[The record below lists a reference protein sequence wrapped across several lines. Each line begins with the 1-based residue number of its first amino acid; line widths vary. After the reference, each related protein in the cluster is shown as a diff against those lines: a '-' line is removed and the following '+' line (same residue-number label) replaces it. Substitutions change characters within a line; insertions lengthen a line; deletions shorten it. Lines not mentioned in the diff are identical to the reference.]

1 MVLVDTSVWI
11 NHFRA
16 PDSRLFELLEREEI
30 LVHPFVIG
38 ELACGNLRNR
48 KSIVSLLHALPSAP
62 RADDDE
68 LLFFIERHRIM
79 SRGIGLIDAHL
90 LASCQLAKC
99 SLWTADKMLRA
110 VAKDVKIRSG
120 QP

>member
-16 PDSRLFELLEREEI
+16 RERKLSELLEHEEV
-30 LVHPFVIG
+30 LVHSFVIG
-38 ELACGNLRNR
+38 ELACGNLANWKR
-48 KSIVSLLHALPSAP
+48 IVALLHALPFAP

-68 LLFFIERHRIM
+68 ILFFIERHRVM
-79 SRGIGLIDAHL
+79 GCGIGLIDAHL
-90 LASCQLAKC
+90 LASCELAG
-99 SLWTADKMLRA
+99 SVLWSADKKLQA
-110 VAKDVKIRSG
+110 VANNLKMAT